1 MSHGHY
7 HHDNESM
14 SDSRLW
20 WAVAVNV
27 ILTAAQVIGGVIA
40 GSLALVA
47 DALHNLS
54 DAAALGIALVAR
66 KVSRKPPDEVR
77 TFGYQRAQI
86 IGAIINLTTLILV
99 GLYLIFEAVMRLFE
113 RNPIDGWIVVWLAGL
128 ALVVDVI
135 TAILTYKMSKGS
147 LNIKAAFIH
156 NLSDALASVGVMVA
170 GTLIILYEW
179 YWTDLAVTLA
189 ISTYILWHGSV
200 AMKKTVNILMQGVPE
215 DLEPEDVVSSIKT
228 IEGVQEIHHLHIWQ
242 IDEHHRSLEAHV
254 VVNIDSLV
262 HLEDVKCEIKT
273 HIAEAFDIMHST
285 LEFEPERQPR
295 SSECRTKYHDPSH
308 DDIHD
313 Q

>member
-1 MSHGHY
+1 MGHGHH
-7 HHDNESM
+7 HHDTENM

-27 ILTAAQVIGGVIA
+27 ILTASQVIGGVIA

-66 KVSRKPPDEVR
+66 KVSRKPPDDVR

-99 GLYLIFEAVMRLFE
+99 GIYLIFEAVMRLFE

-135 TAILTYKMSKGS
+135 TAALTYKMSKGS
-147 LNIKAAFIH
+147 LNVKAAFIH
-156 NLSDALASVGVMVA
+156 NLSDAFASVGVMIA

-179 YWTDLAVTLA
+179 YWTDLVVTLA
-189 ISTYILWHGSV
+189 ISAYILWHGMV
-200 AMKKTVNILMQGVPE
+200 AMKKTVNILMQGVPD
-215 DLEPEDVVSSIKT
+215 DLEPGDVASSIKAL
-228 IEGVQEIHHLHIWQ
+228 GQVRDLHHLHIWQ

-254 VVNIDSLV
+254 VVDTDSLV
-262 HLEDVKCEIKT
+262 GLEEVKRNIKKHL
-273 HIAEAFDIMHST
+273 AETFDITHST
-285 LEFEPERQPR
+285 LEFEPENTLG
-295 SSECRTKYHDPSH
+295 SDECQTKDHDKSH
-308 DDIHD
+308 HSTHE
-313 Q
+313 

>member
-1 MSHGHY
+1 MGHGHH
-7 HHDNESM
+7 HHDTENM

-54 DAAALGIALVAR
+54 DAVALGIALVAR
-66 KVSRKPPDEVR
+66 KVSRKPPDDVR

-99 GLYLIFEAVMRLFE
+99 GIYLIFEAVMRLFE

-135 TAILTYKMSKGS
+135 TAALTYKMSKGS

-156 NLSDALASVGVMVA
+156 NLSDALASVGVMIA

-179 YWTDLAVTLA
+179 YWTDLVVTLA
-189 ISTYILWHGSV
+189 ISAYILWHGTV
-200 AMKKTVNILMQGVPE
+200 ALKTTVNILMQGVPD
-215 DLEPEDVVSSIKT
+215 DLEPGDVASSIKDLDQ
-228 IEGVQEIHHLHIWQ
+228 VQDLHHLHIWQ
-242 IDEHHRSLEAHV
+242 IDEHHRSLEAHIV
-254 VVNIDSLV
+254 VDTDSLV
-262 HLEDVKCEIKT
+262 SLEEVKHKIKKHL
-273 HIAEAFDIMHST
+273 AETFDITHSI
-285 LEFEPERQPR
+285 LEFEPEDTPGSDKCQ
-295 SSECRTKYHDPSH
+295 TKDHDTSH
-308 DDIHD
+308 HSTHE
-313 Q
+313 